1 MTADVIIGLYVQFI
15 ELVIP
20 FVFIFWVCD
29 FLTCTILRAA
39 FGGRLTF
46 GGYK

>member
-1 MTADVIIGLYVQFI
+1 MTSDVVIGLYVQMI
-15 ELVIP
+15 ELAIP
-20 FVFIFWVCD
+20 FVFIMWVCD

-46 GGYK
+46 GGWK